1 MRMQL
6 TYKLLA
12 IALLLSTGL
21 YAQES
26 SDIGNNEAKALNETE
41 INFLFNYYEQ
51 DGDNAAVTGG
61 RGTEELTN
69 VAPAV
74 IINIPIDT
82 SRTLSTYFGFD
93 NYSSASTD
101 NIDNNVSSASSSD
114 TRYYVNATYS
124 KTNAKQSTYSVKA
137 GFSQEYDYTSISAG
151 LGWAKEFNNQNTEI
165 NLSGLAYFD
174 TWKLLYPIELRTG
187 EKLVD
192 TDQRKSF
199 NFSATL
205 AQVISK
211 RLQASLSLEYVY
223 QSGLLST
230 PFHRVYFNDGINNP
244 QLKDR
249 AVETLPDSRSKFPVG
264 LRVNYYLSDLIILRG
279 YYRYYHDDF
288 DIDAHTMNLEVP
300 VKVAQF
306 FTVYPFFRYH
316 TQTASKYFAPYG
328 VHERS
333 EEFYSSDYDLSALS
347 STSLGLGLKYS
358 PLYGLARFKGPF
370 SKKTGRITS
379 FKSVDVRFADY
390 TRTGDNPDGGGDL
403 DAYSISFEFTFV
415 F

>member
-1 MRMQL
+1 MQL

-12 IALLLSTGL
+12 IALLISSGL

-26 SDIGNNEAKALNETE
+26 SDSNEAKKLNETE

-51 DGDNAAVTGG
+51 DGNNAAVTGG

-124 KTNAKQSTYSVKA
+124 KTNTNQATYSVKA
-137 GFSQEYDYTSISAG
+137 GYSQEYDYTSISAG
-151 LGWAKEFNNQNTEI
+151 LGWAKEFNNQNTEL

-174 TWKLLYPIELRTG
+174 TWKLLYPAELRTG

-192 TDQRKSF
+192 TDKRQSF

-211 RLQASLSLEYVY
+211 RLQASLSLEYVF
-223 QSGLLST
+223 QTGLLST
-230 PFHRVYFNDGINNP
+230 PFHRVYFNDAINNP
-244 QLKDR
+244 ISPK
-249 AVETLPDSRSKFPVG
+249 VEKLPDSRTKIPVG
-264 LRVNYYLSDLIILRG
+264 LRINYYLNDLIILRG
-279 YYRYYHDDF
+279 YYRFYHDDF

-333 EEFYSSDYDLSALS
+333 EEYYSSDYDLSALN

-358 PLYGLARFKGPF
+358 PLYGLTRFKGPF

-390 TRTGDNPDGGGDL
+390 TRTGNNPGGGGDL
-403 DAYSISFEFTFV
+403 DAYSLSFEFTFV